1 MLAWNITSKQ
11 LMSTLAQSARLQQAT
26 ESDNKPKQTLAA
38 VFIIVGRGEET
49 SLKNLHKI
57 SIPHQWHNKIHLFS
71 SLFVLF
77 LKKNRFPHRLG
88 LVQSCPKFIIHKT
101 YS

>member
-11 LMSTLAQSARLQQAT
+11 LMSTLVQSARLQQAT

-77 LKKNRFPHRLG
+77 
-88 LVQSCPKFIIHKT
+88 
-101 YS
+101 

>member
-1 MLAWNITSKQ
+1 
-11 LMSTLAQSARLQQAT
+11 MSTLVQSARLQQAT

-57 SIPHQWHNKIHLFS
+57 SIPHQWHNKIH
-71 SLFVLF
+71 
-77 LKKNRFPHRLG
+77 
-88 LVQSCPKFIIHKT
+88 
-101 YS
+101 